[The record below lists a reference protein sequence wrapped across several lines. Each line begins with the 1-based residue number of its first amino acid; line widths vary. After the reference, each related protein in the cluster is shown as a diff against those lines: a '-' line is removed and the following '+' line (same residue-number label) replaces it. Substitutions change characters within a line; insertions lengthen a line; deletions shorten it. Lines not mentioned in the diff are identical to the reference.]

1 MCLDFTDMNKC
12 CPEDDFPLDRID
24 KIIDFLVGCEIVA
37 LLDYFSGYHQIW
49 LCREDEEKQ
58 AS

>member
-1 MCLDFTDMNKC
+1 MNKC

-24 KIIDFLVGCEIVA
+24 KIIDFLVSCEIVA

>member
-24 KIIDFLVGCEIVA
+24 KIIDFLVGCKIVA